1 MLLTQLMVATPL
13 RALDRGPGML
23 CVDDFED
30 DLPGH
35 LPRGWE
41 THSDDGAAAPYT
53 VEADGSGKFLAARD
67 RGQSVILARRF
78 RVDLERYPYL
88 TFRWRVHEI
97 PRDADERT
105 GRKGDSAAS
114 VYITYRTVLGFIPV
128 AVKYVWSS
136 TLPVGTALRRK
147 GTGRPWIVVAGSGRH
162 GIGEWQTL
170 VFDVRAAYRETFG
183 GEPPRQAIGV
193 GLLSDA
199 NATGSTAHAD
209 YDDVC
214 FLSKADAGSGIQHIV
229 EAE

>member
-1 MLLTQLMVATPL
+1 MLLSHLVSVPPV
-13 RALDRGPGML
+13 RALDRGPETL

-30 DLPGH
+30 DAPGR

-53 VEADGSGKFLAARD
+53 VEAEGGGKFLAARD

-78 RVDLERYPYL
+78 KVDLDRYPYL

-97 PRDADERT
+97 PKGADERF
-105 GRKGDSAAS
+105 GPRGDSAAA
-114 VYITYRTVLGFIPV
+114 VYVTYRTVLGFIPV
-128 AVKYVWSS
+128 VVKYVWSS

-147 GTGRPWIVVAGSGRH
+147 GTGRPWIIVAGSGHH
-162 GIGEWQTL
+162 GIGEWQTY

-183 GEPPRQAIGV
+183 GEPPRQAVGV

-199 NATGSTAHAD
+199 NATGSTAYAD

-229 EAE
+229 ATD